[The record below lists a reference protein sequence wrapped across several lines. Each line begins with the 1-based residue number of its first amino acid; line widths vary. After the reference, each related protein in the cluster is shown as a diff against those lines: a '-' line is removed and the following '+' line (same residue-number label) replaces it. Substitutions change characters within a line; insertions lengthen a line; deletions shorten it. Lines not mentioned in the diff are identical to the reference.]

1 MFEFII
7 GLACIAFF
15 GYGSI
20 VLLRKKNYLYSAGCL
35 IFVVIGIILLLPESN
50 TEKNEAEII
59 NSPEPVVTNTPP
71 VKTQATAPTVTL
83 KNDSKFDLE
92 AKQLLNTVQNIV
104 DTDFTFKTS
113 IKQVELNEHIG
124 TDESGDFIALISLS
138 YDQLHSEETTKKWI
152 EEYTSHL
159 AALLGEQENHIT
171 SLVIFWET
179 PRFKENWNTAKFT
192 LVKDT
197 DGIFYFVSKELDTT
211 VFN

>member
-15 GYGSI
+15 GCGAI
-20 VLLRKKNYLYSAGCL
+20 VLLRKKNYLYSGSCL
-35 IFVVIGIILLLPESN
+35 IFVFIGIILLLPESN
-50 TEKNEAEII
+50 TEKNEAEIT
-59 NSPEPVVTNTPP
+59 NSPKPVVTNTPP
-71 VKTQATAPTVTL
+71 VKTQAAAPTVTL

-113 IKQVELNEHIG
+113 IKQIELNEHIG

-159 AALLGEQENHIT
+159 AALLGEQEKNIT

-179 PRFKENWNTAKFT
+179 PRFKENWNTAKYT
-192 LVKDT
+192 LVKKD
-197 DGIFYFVSKELDTT
+197 DGIFYFESKTFDKS